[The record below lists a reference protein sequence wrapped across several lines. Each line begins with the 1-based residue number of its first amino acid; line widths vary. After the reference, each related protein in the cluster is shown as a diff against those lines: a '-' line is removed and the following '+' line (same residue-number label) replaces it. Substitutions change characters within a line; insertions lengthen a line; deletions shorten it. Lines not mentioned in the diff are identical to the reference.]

1 MAFQNHGIYAG
12 GKRLRHQAVE
22 VHIAGTQ
29 LHAVGFQNRR
39 YGAARNAGAAVI
51 DVPQLHAGSQTLHPR
66 KRIRAALGEPV
77 AVKLKVDELRVG
89 FLQQNVVGTL
99 FGVDMAQLA
108 VVVVV
113 QKLHAL
119 GLQRRARL
127 VQPCGKV
134 VHRGFIAVV
143 KAIHTRDDNIL
154 RAKALGFVGHGLGV
168 AFQTAQIGVQADD
181 LQPRF
186 FDQSVPVEVAALAHG
201 HARRLGQQPHHKADG
216 VDHKPAQL
224 NAVIACGLHGSQC
237 LARLVF
243 VA

>member
-1 MAFQNHGIYAG
+1 
-12 GKRLRHQAVE
+12 
-22 VHIAGTQ
+22 
-29 LHAVGFQNRR
+29 
-39 YGAARNAGAAVI
+39 
-51 DVPQLHAGSQTLHPR
+51 
-66 KRIRAALGEPV
+66 
-77 AVKLKVDELRVG
+77 
-89 FLQQNVVGTL
+89 
-99 FGVDMAQLA
+99 MAQLA

-113 QKLHAL
+113 EQLHAL
-119 GLQRRARL
+119 CLQRRARL
-127 VQPCGKV
+127 VQPCSKV

-143 KAIHTRDDNIL
+143 KAVHAGDNNIL

>member
-1 MAFQNHGIYAG
+1 M
-12 GKRLRHQAVE
+12 
-22 VHIAGTQ
+22 
-29 LHAVGFQNRR
+29 
-39 YGAARNAGAAVI
+39 
-51 DVPQLHAGSQTLHPR
+51 PQLHAGPKTLHPR
-66 KRIRAALGEPV
+66 KRVRAALGEPI

-89 FLQQNVVGTL
+89 LLQQNVVGTL
-99 FGVDMAQLA
+99 FGVYMAQFA

-113 QKLHAL
+113 EQLHAL

-134 VHRGFIAVV
+134 VHRGFIAIIKTV
-143 KAIHTRDDNIL
+143 HSGNNDIL

-186 FDQSVPVEVAALAHG
+186 FDQSVPVEIAALAHG
-201 HARRLGQQPHHKADG
+201 HTRRLGQQPHHKADG

-224 NAVIACGLHGSQC
+224 NAVIACGFHGGKRLPC
-237 LARLVF
+237 LVF

>member
-1 MAFQNHGIYAG
+1 M
-12 GKRLRHQAVE
+12 
-22 VHIAGTQ
+22 
-29 LHAVGFQNRR
+29 
-39 YGAARNAGAAVI
+39 
-51 DVPQLHAGSQTLHPR
+51 PQLHAGPQTLHPR
-66 KRIRAALGEPV
+66 KRIRAALSEPI

-99 FGVDMAQLA
+99 FGVYMAQLA

-134 VHRGFIAVV
+134 VHRGFIAVI
-143 KAIHTRDDNIL
+143 KAVHAGNNDIL
-154 RAKALGFVGHGLGV
+154 GAKALGFVGHGLGV

-181 LQPRF
+181 LQVGVL
-186 FDQSVPVEVAALAHG
+186 DQLVPVEVAALANRHTSG
-201 HARRLGQQPHHKADG
+201 LGQQPHHKADG
-216 VDHKPAQL
+216 VNHKPAQL
-224 NAVIACGLHGSQC
+224 NAVIACGFHGGQR

>member
-1 MAFQNHGIYAG
+1 M
-12 GKRLRHQAVE
+12 
-22 VHIAGTQ
+22 TQ
-29 LHAVGFQNRR
+29 L
-39 YGAARNAGAAVI
+39 
-51 DVPQLHAGSQTLHPR
+51 T
-66 KRIRAALGEPV
+66 
-77 AVKLKVDELRVG
+77 
-89 FLQQNVVGTL
+89 
-99 FGVDMAQLA
+99 

-143 KAIHTRDDNIL
+143 KAVHTRDDNIH

-186 FDQSVPVEVAALAHG
+186 FDQSVPVEAAALAYG
-201 HARRLGQQPHHKADG
+201 MPAALVSSRTIKPMGWIINPHSSM
-216 VDHKPAQL
+216 P
-224 NAVIACGLHGSQC
+224 S
-237 LARLVF
+237 
-243 VA
+243 

>member
-1 MAFQNHGIYAG
+1 MAFQNHGIYADS
-12 GKRLRHQAVE
+12 KRLCHQAVE
-22 VHIAGTQ
+22 IHIAGTQ

-39 YGAARNAGAAVI
+39 YGAARNAGAAVV
-51 DVPQLHAGSQTLHPR
+51 DMPQLHAGSQTLHPR
-66 KRIRAALGEPV
+66 KGVGAALGKPV

-99 FGVDMAQLA
+99 FGVDMTQLT

-119 GLQRRARL
+119 GLQRLTRL

-134 VHRGFIAVV
+134 VHRGFIAVI
-143 KAIHTRDDNIL
+143 KAIHSGNNGIL
-154 RAKALGFVGHGLGV
+154 SAKAFGFVRHRFGIAL
-168 AFQTAQIGVQADD
+168 QTAQIGVQADD

-186 FDQSVPVEVAALAHG
+186 FDQSVPVEIAALAHG
-201 HARRLGQQPHHKADG
+201 HTRRLGQQPHHKADG

-224 NAVIACGLHGSQC
+224 NAVIACGFHGGKRLPC
-237 LARLVF
+237 LVF